1 MIVSMDRGLT
11 CADCSQQFT
20 FTASE
25 QDFYAERNFSE
36 PRRCAACRQ
45 IRKAQRGDAGG
56 SSNSGGY
63 ASGGGY
69 SSGAE
74 RSSVGAGSYSSGGGS
89 SYGSGGGYSSGG
101 GGGYSD
107 RGARQ
112 MFDATCSGCGQLA
125 KVPFQPTN
133 GKPVYCTDCFSKRRG

>member
-1 MIVSMDRGLT
+1 MSMDKDLT
-11 CADCSQQFT
+11 CADCNQQFV

-45 IRKAQRGDAGG
+45 IRKAQRGDSGG
-56 SSNSGGY
+56 SS
-63 ASGGGY
+63 AGGGY
-69 SSGAE
+69 SSGGSGY
-74 RSSVGAGSYSSGGGS
+74 SSAGEGSYGSTGSYSSGGGS

-101 GGGYSD
+101 GSGYSD
-107 RGARQ
+107 RGSRQ
-112 MFDATCSGCGQLA
+112 MFEATCSGCGQVA